1 MARPHIAAWLE
12 DGVRRPSNRR
22 LRKRGWHERVS
33 GYSGYG
39 TPEKARVFGRVSL
52 SKHEPGS
59 SSPHPCEFPA
69 EALRSERPEG
79 VHEVVAQRN
88 EHKGHQLYE

>member
-59 SSPHPCEFPA
+59 SSPHPCEFPGRGPKVRTSR
-69 EALRSERPEG
+69 RSSRGSCSKE
-79 VHEVVAQRN
+79 
-88 EHKGHQLYE
+88 